1 MIRIR
6 LSDADLNKAC
16 DQHCS
21 AICAYIK
28 KKSRRYQEELFQS
41 IQRVMPYAM
50 NFEDCIANDDWNWL
64 YRFLLADTDT
74 LKRMIQ
80 KKETLQFDQFLKLYQ
95 NRFSAGSSKYVDEV
109 SQYNA
114 YAFIRNLG
122 IAVCPYC
129 DEEYIEVLDTED
141 GKTIRTLEIDHF
153 FPKSQYPALALC
165 FFNLVPSGQNC
176 NGMKL
181 AASLGMSPYEEMI
194 EECTY
199 LYPDLP
205 VGVNMETVSVDDCE
219 IHFHPKLGMQENVK
233 VLCLEQR
240 YQKHKDK
247 AHRYLTIKQ
256 QYDENK
262 IEEMVKA
269 GYFPS
274 SDMAYRIL
282 YGEALQDSDSGR
294 PELLRKLKHDLVGR

>member
-64 YRFLLADTDT
+64 YHFLLADADT
-74 LKRMIQ
+74 LKRMIR

-129 DEEYIEVLDTED
+129 DEEYIEVLDTAD

-181 AASLGMSPYEEMI
+181 AAS
-194 EECTY
+194 
-199 LYPDLP
+199 
-205 VGVNMETVSVDDCE
+205 
-219 IHFHPKLGMQENVK
+219 LGMQENVK

>member
-1 MIRIR
+1 MKRAVGMIRIR
-6 LSDADLNKAC
+6 LSDADLDKAC

-28 KKSRRYQEELFQS
+28 S
-41 IQRVMPYAM
+41 
-50 NFEDCIANDDWNWL
+50 
-64 YRFLLADTDT
+64 
-74 LKRMIQ
+74 
-80 KKETLQFDQFLKLYQ
+80 
-95 NRFSAGSSKYVDEV
+95 
-109 SQYNA
+109 
-114 YAFIRNLG
+114 
-122 IAVCPYC
+122 
-129 DEEYIEVLDTED
+129 
-141 GKTIRTLEIDHF
+141 
-153 FPKSQYPALALC
+153 
-165 FFNLVPSGQNC
+165 
-176 NGMKL
+176 MKL
-181 AASLGMSPYEEMI
+181 AASLGMSPYEEII

-199 LYPDLP
+199 LSPDLP
-205 VGVNMETVSVDDCE
+205 VGVNMETMSIDDCE

-274 SDMAYRIL
+274 SDIAYRIL

>member
-1 MIRIR
+1 MIRIQFTEEE
-6 LSDADLNKAC
+6 LKKAC
-16 DQHCS
+16 EQHCG
-21 AICAYIK
+21 AICAYVK
-28 KKSRRYQEELFQS
+28 KKNRKYQEELFES
-41 IQRVMPYAM
+41 IQRVVPYM
-50 NFEDCIANDDWNWL
+50 VSFEDCIADDNWGWL
-64 YRFLLADTDT
+64 RNFLLADIDT
-74 LKRMIQ
+74 LKRWIQ
-80 KKETLQFDQFLKLYQ
+80 KKEALQFDQFLKLYQ
-95 NRFSAGSSKYVDEV
+95 NRFSAGASKYIDDV
-109 SQYNA
+109 SKYNA
-114 YAFIRNLG
+114 YTFIRNLG
-122 IAVCPYC
+122 LSVCPYC
-129 DEEYIEVLDTED
+129 DEEYIEVLDTVD
-141 GKTIRTLEIDHF
+141 GKTIRTLELDHF

-176 NGMKL
+176 NGIKMETF
-181 AASLGMSPYEEMI
+181 LGMSPYEETI

-199 LYPDLP
+199 LSPDLP
-205 VGVNMETVSVDDCE
+205 IGVNMETVSVDDCE

-274 SDMAYRIL
+274 SDIAYRIL

-294 PELLRKLKHDLVGR
+294 PGLLRKLKHDLVGR